1 MSETEAWSRLY
12 TLFCRSLASARRSTG
27 TTLNCSNRSR
37 RRKPMARKPN
47 DTHSTRIT
55 SSDRKRHGQPIGGY
69 QPKPPDPQ
77 LVEIMLQL
85 AREDREKE
93 EKR

>member
-1 MSETEAWSRLY
+1 
-12 TLFCRSLASARRSTG
+12 
-27 TTLNCSNRSR
+27 
-37 RRKPMARKPN
+37 MARKPN